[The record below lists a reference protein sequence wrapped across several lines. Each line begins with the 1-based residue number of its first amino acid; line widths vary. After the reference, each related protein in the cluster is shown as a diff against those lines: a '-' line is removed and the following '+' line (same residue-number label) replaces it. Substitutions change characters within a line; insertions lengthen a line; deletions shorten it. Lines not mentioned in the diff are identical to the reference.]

1 MRKRS
6 NNMVNFFNIGMT
18 KSEVMSKLGTTH
30 ATDKTKQFIQNFW
43 STDRDGKITNEIELT
58 MLESWANGSEKVKMP
73 TQGEKKTRLDANF
86 DDGSI
91 VSYYTSKSGA
101 KHTLTIWDSREKF
114 IMHNNK
120 KVYIP
125 SMLATWNGNRQQDEL
140 FDKDGDGYADYRE
153 YQQNSMSLDGAY
165 RDTKMDGRLKSPE
178 ELEQ

>member
-1 MRKRS
+1 
-6 NNMVNFFNIGMT
+6 
-18 KSEVMSKLGTTH
+18 
-30 ATDKTKQFIQNFW
+30 
-43 STDRDGKITNEIELT
+43 
-58 MLESWANGSEKVKMP
+58 
-73 TQGEKKTRLDANF
+73 
-86 DDGSI
+86 
-91 VSYYTSKSGA
+91 
-101 KHTLTIWDSREKF
+101 
-114 IMHNNK
+114 MHNNK